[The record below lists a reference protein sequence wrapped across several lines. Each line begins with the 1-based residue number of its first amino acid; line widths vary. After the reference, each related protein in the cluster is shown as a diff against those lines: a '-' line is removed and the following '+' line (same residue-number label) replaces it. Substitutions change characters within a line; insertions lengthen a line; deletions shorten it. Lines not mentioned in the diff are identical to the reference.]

1 MQDRLIES
9 KIGPG
14 ESKIGLGESK
24 IGLGESKI
32 GLGESRIG
40 RMLFSISHWPRRI

>member
-1 MQDRLIES
+1 MQDRLVES
-9 KIGPG
+9 KIGP
-14 ESKIGLGESK
+14 GESK

>member
-24 IGLGESKI
+24 IGLGES
-32 GLGESRIG
+32 RIG
-40 RMLFSISHWPRRI
+40 RMIFSILLWPSPI

>member
-24 IGLGESKI
+24 IGLGES
-32 GLGESRIG
+32 RIG
-40 RMLFSISHWPRRI
+40 RMIFSILFWPSPI

>member
-1 MQDRLIES
+1 MQDRLVES

-14 ESKIGLGESK
+14 ESKIE
-24 IGLGESKI
+24 LGESKI

>member
-14 ESKIGLGESK
+14 ESKIGLGESR

-40 RMLFSISHWPRRI
+40 RMIFSISHWPRRI